1 MKNSICVN
9 VTVSDNSFCNMCIR
23 KSKQDFHR
31 IVLIVILLFAV
42 FPIVL
47 LGQEDDANYSPLT
60 NDKMDMNIHGDLY
73 GFTEKS
79 YYTIDDYNNDAIA
92 GGLFDGASFLS
103 CVYFDEHIA
112 RLFYKKWFLSQVSDC
127 EIQFDENGNIAL
139 IRSIWDDG
147 GQVYFTYDDYHRMIE
162 MDTRSEA
169 RNQDEGVIR
178 YYHKTTNNQIV
189 EETLSINNSYGQEQ
203 INIKY
208 QYDAHK
214 NLVRAIMEYYDKDF
228 FFNYRDNKINSI
240 YLKDYWGAGI
250 DGSYQITYNSNGDI
264 QSVTSKREGFERTAY
279 FMYQYDS
286 HNNWINRIGS
296 IATESG
302 TIIVSTTRS
311 YNYSKHSTNYR

>member
-1 MKNSICVN
+1 MKNSICGN
-9 VTVSDNSFCNMCIR
+9 VTATHNRFCNMCRSKRTR
-23 KSKQDFHR
+23 KNKQNLHR
-31 IVLIVILLFAV
+31 IIMIVILLFAV

-47 LGQEDDANYSPLT
+47 LGQEDNTDYSTIT

-79 YYTIDDYNNDAIA
+79 YYTIGDYNNDAIA
-92 GGLFDGASFLS
+92 GGLFDDASFLS
-103 CVYFDEHIA
+103 CVYFNEHIA

-147 GQVYFTYDDYHRMIE
+147 GQVYFTYDNSHRMIE

-169 RNQDEGVIR
+169 RNQDDGVIK
-178 YYHKTTNNQIV
+178 YYYKMTNNLIV
-189 EETLSINNSYGQEQ
+189 EETLYINNSYGQEQ

-208 QYDAHK
+208 QYDVHK
-214 NLVRAIMEYYDKDF
+214 NLVRAIMDDYGKDF
-228 FFNYRDNKINSI
+228 FFNYRDNKIYSI
-240 YLKDYWGAGI
+240 YLKDFWGAGI

-264 QSVTSKREGFERTAY
+264 QSVTSKRGEIEQTTIFI
-279 FMYQYDS
+279 YQYDS

-302 TIIVSTTRS
+302 TIIISTTRK
-311 YNYSKHSTNYR
+311 YNYK